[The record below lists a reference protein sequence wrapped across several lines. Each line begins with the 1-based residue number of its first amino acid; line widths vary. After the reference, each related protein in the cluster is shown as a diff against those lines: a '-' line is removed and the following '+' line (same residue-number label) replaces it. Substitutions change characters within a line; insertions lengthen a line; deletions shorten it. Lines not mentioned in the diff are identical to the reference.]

1 MTGLFDAIIQLGYV
15 WILSERATF
24 QISLFL
30 MIFYYFIT
38 PKSIIIF
45 FGFQLLKQIINSY
58 KKGDQNF

>member
-30 MIFYYFIT
+30 MIFYYYNSKIYYYFLWI
-38 PKSIIIF
+38 SIVEID
-45 FGFQLLKQIINSY
+45 Y
-58 KKGDQNF
+58 KFV